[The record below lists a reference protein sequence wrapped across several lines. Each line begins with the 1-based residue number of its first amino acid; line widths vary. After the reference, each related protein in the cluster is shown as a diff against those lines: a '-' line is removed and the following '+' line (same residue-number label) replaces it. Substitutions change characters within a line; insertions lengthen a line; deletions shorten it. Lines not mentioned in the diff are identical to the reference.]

1 MQRNMAFDQAT
12 ADLICE
18 RLAGGESLRAVCKEP
33 GMPHESTVRAWAR
46 DDVQGFY
53 TQYTRAR
60 EIGYDCLA
68 EEALEISDTPV
79 IGVKT
84 KTNEKGETETVTG
97 DMIEHR
103 RLRVDTRKWMLA
115 KMLPKRYGDKIT
127 AEHTGADGGPLQS
140 VVTVEF
146 VKSDASKP
154 A

>member
-1 MQRNMAFDQAT
+1 MAFSQPI

-18 RLAGGESLRAVCKEP
+18 RLAGGESLRSICADK
-33 GMPHESTVRAWAR
+33 GMPHESTVRMWAR
-46 DDVQGFY
+46 DDVQGFS

-68 EEALEISDTPV
+68 EEALHIADTPV

-84 KTNEKGETETVTG
+84 KTNEKGEIETVEG

-103 RLRVDTRKWMLA
+103 RLQVDMRKWMLS
-115 KMLPKRYGDKIT
+115 KMLPKRYGDKVT
-127 AEHTGADGGPLQS
+127 TELTGPNGGAVQ
-140 VVTVEF
+140 VVQVEF

-154 A
+154 T